1 MSTGKKLLKVLA
13 IVVAALQIPL
23 LMLWNITIDAF
34 RTSASEIKF
43 TEGGYDLVFQ
53 WDKVINAILSYLP
66 ILLALA
72 VCLVMTVLG
81 LIFILRQKRAT
92 ILTVCFYAI
101 TVFSCGF
108 LYLAF
113 AAPAIIVGEAN
124 APRLMLSEF
133 IFFRY
138 FGGMELRIVS
148 DIFPLLETIKFFFL
162 GLLMAG
168 SGALCGLE
176 IADLIHPQA
185 VPASMET
192 ELCES
197 REQTT
202 EPN

>member
-1 MSTGKKLLKVLA
+1 MSTKQKLLKVLA

-53 WDKVINAILSYLP
+53 WDKVGNAILSYFP

-92 ILTVCFYAI
+92 LPTVCFYAI

-124 APRLMLSEF
+124 APTLMLSEF

-148 DIFPLLETIKFFFL
+148 CYLVQYFVYALRVSDKTIEAQDAYAQDGAQYVYGCSFHKDILDYL
-162 GLLMAG
+162 
-168 SGALCGLE
+168 S
-176 IADLIHPQA
+176 
-185 VPASMET
+185 
-192 ELCES
+192 
-197 REQTT
+197 
-202 EPN
+202 

>member
-53 WDKVINAILSYLP
+53 WDKVGNAILSYFP

-92 ILTVCFYAI
+92 LPTVCFYAI

-124 APRLMLSEF
+124 APTLMLSEF

-168 SGALCGLE
+168 SVSLCGLG
-176 IADLIHPQA
+176 IADLIHPKA
-185 VPASMET
+185 APAPRDPELHET
-192 ELCES
+192 S
-197 REQTT
+197 EQ
-202 EPN
+202 PIQ